1 VIGFGL
7 MWLFYHI
14 AYDQS
19 QRHNGLQM
27 NAFLI
32 GYLADINIQFTK
44 IHTRATQAVIEE
56 HAIEAMK
63 KDAVLWMTNLQWMAF
78 RAFFI
83 EDFLRSILFQ
93 ARRNT
98 IYALFLIPAFF
109 IFAMLLV
116 AWVFNIGQFN
126 LLNTKSEI
134 YQQNTFY
141 LFFPWLIYTYYRY
154 MTGSYRPVDDSIDGR
169 WSKFRELNLQNA
181 MTRILESY
189 ANQLDQWRSRFRERG
204 NPMN

>member
-1 VIGFGL
+1 

-19 QRHNGLQM
+19 QRHNGLQL

-44 IHTRATQAVIEE
+44 VHTRATQAVVEENDIEE
-56 HAIEAMK
+56 MK
-63 KDAVLWMTNLQWMAF
+63 KNAVLWMTNLQWMAF
-78 RAFFI
+78 RVFFI
-83 EDFLRSILFQ
+83 EEFLRSVLFQ

-109 IFAMLLV
+109 IFSMLLV
-116 AWVFNIGQFN
+116 AW
-126 LLNTKSEI
+126 LLNIRQFDIFDFGSAI
-134 YQQNTFY
+134 YRQNTFY
-141 LFFPWLIYTYYRY
+141 FFFAWLIYAYYRY
-154 MTGSYRPVDDSIDGR
+154 MTRSYSPVAESIDGR
-169 WSKFRELNLQNA
+169 WSKFRELNLQGA

-189 ANQLDQWRSRFRERG
+189 ANQLDQWRSRFRGQRG
-204 NPMN
+204 EPLN